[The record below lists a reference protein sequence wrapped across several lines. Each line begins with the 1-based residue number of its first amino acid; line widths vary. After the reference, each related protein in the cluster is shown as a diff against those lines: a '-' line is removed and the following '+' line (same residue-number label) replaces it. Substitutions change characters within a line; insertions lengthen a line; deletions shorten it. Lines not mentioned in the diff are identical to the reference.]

1 MRITTRVY
9 EFDEERSQLYKFEKR
24 ITRKKEWKGATADYA
39 DGKKFAKVNN
49 DRIENRMDRKH
60 LEPDNRLY

>member
-1 MRITTRVY
+1 M
-9 EFDEERSQLYKFEKR
+9 KNEKPR
-24 ITRKKEWKGATADYA
+24 TDSTDYA